1 MAGNIATLTDI
12 NFDEEVKSSELPL
25 LVDFWAEWCGPCRAI
40 APMLDE
46 VASEKSDALR
56 IAKLNV
62 DENPE
67 ITRRFGVQSIPTM
80 ILFANGESTDV
91 RIVGAKS
98 KAQLLQ
104 ELSNYVS

>member
-1 MAGNIATLTDI
+1 MADNISTLTDAT
-12 NFDEEVKSSELPL
+12 FDEEVKSSELPI

-46 VASEKSDALR
+46 VAGEQSDKLR

-80 ILFANGESTDV
+80 ILFADGDVTDV

-98 KAQLLQ
+98 KSQLMQDLD
-104 ELSNYVS
+104 SYV